1 MKTVSLSWV
10 RACICIGIMALI
22 ASPQAFA
29 QSPDRQTDRMATF
42 RGGGAKE
49 FSRWVNNHVSYPRA
63 ALKKSVEGEV
73 VYSFVV
79 DKDGRVKDVR
89 IVKSPAQELS
99 DEVIRVLEKA
109 PRWEPA
115 VQDGKPV
122 NIKFQ
127 SSVIFIPPR

>member
-1 MKTVSLSWV
+1 MCV
-10 RACICIGIMALI
+10 MAFV

-29 QSPDRQTDRMATF
+29 QSPDRQADRIATF
-42 RGGGAKE
+42 RGGGAKK
-49 FSRWVNNHVSYPRA
+49 FSQWVNNHVSYPRA
-63 ALKKSVEGEV
+63 ALKKSAEGEV

-79 DKDGRVKDVR
+79 DKDGHVKDVR

-115 VQDGKPV
+115 IQDGKPV
-122 NIKFQ
+122 NITFQ